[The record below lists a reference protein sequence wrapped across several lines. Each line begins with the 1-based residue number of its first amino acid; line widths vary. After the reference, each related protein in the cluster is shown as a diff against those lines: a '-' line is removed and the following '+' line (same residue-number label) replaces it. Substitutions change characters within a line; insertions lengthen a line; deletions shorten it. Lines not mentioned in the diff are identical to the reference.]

1 MNLKLL
7 MSIKSVICWLFGL
20 AFIIIPVQTLSI
32 YGIQLNEGGVFM
44 AQLLGA
50 AFILLALWLG
60 MARDTKEELS
70 KRAVAV
76 SVTVGDLLGFA
87 LIVYGQLTGVGNALG
102 WINALIYLLL
112 AIGFAYTLVAEPQ
125 GKLAT

>member
-1 MNLKLL
+1 MP
-7 MSIKSVICWLFGL
+7 
-20 AFIIIPVQTLSI
+20 AQTLSI
-32 YGIQLNEGGVFM
+32 YGISLNETGIFVTR
-44 AQLLGA
+44 LLGA
-50 AFILLALWLG
+50 SFVLLALWLG
-60 MARDTKEELS
+60 MARDTQEELS

-112 AIGFAYTLVAEPQ
+112 AIGFAYTLVAEPE